1 MANKP
6 DKLVIDTNL
15 WISFLISNSYSKLDK
30 LIQANKVIIVFSDEL
45 LEEFLDVVSRPK
57 LKKYFSTSDV
67 NELLGKVDNFA
78 EFIEVK
84 SHTNVCSAP
93 KDNFLLSLSED
104 SKADYLLTGDD
115 DLLVLKKYKKN
126 IDFKINRLLRKSKI
140 A

>member
-15 WISFLISNSYSKLDK
+15 WISFLISNSYSKLNK

-84 SHTNVCSAP
+84 SHTNVCSDP
-93 KDNFLLSLSED
+93 KDNFLLSLCED

-115 DLLVLKKYKKN
+115 DLLVLKKYKKTL
-126 IDFKINRLLRKSKI
+126 ILKLTDYLEKVK
-140 A
+140 